1 MLGISLESSL
11 KFIYNQTLDEKD
23 LLEEENREFPIV
35 GYGVLTENIIK
46 SRKLLMLRFIQY
58 VLRCIHYC

>member
-1 MLGISLESSL
+1 MLRVSLESSL